1 MFTFVLWKELTII
14 KGAEMNANFN
24 NKQIE
29 FLVYNIKDL
38 ELIKHE
44 KNIEKMGEC
53 FKSFNDF
60 R

>member
-1 MFTFVLWKELTII
+1 
-14 KGAEMNANFN
+14 MNANFN